1 MITDSEIIDI
11 ETRYKAATP
20 SPWLVNPDPRYY
32 VEMPFSTDEQVKLDR
47 DANAAF
53 VANARDDVPK
63 LAAEVRLL
71 QSQLHDEREHG
82 WNPLMRE
89 IAKLSD
95 AMGLDDGDWS
105 EADDSTLLEQFD
117 PWTVVTA
124 AIEKSK
130 KALPETELRCAIC
143 ALDGGQHAPDCPLYS
158 WHCGLCGA
166 LVSKRTEGDH
176 ARSHAALP
184 LSTSN
189 ACLCG
194 DWPKQS
200 TWLHCPWC
208 GCTLSAA
215 QQAVCPECGF
225 AHAPGGNTC
234 CSR

>member
-1 MITDSEIIDI
+1 MNAQEYIDQFGSLSTWDAYRAGV
-11 ETRYKAATP
+11 ESAAQ
-20 SPWLVNPDPRYY
+20 VVDQQ
-32 VEMPFSTDEQVKLDR
+32 VEVYPESVFIPPPAGQHGKTV
-47 DANAAF
+47 DACSAAALRAVLPV
-53 VANARDDVPK
+53 VARK
-63 LAAEVRLL
+63 IRQLA
-71 QSQLHDEREHG
+71 D
-82 WNPLMRE
+82 
-89 IAKLSD
+89 
-95 AMGLDDGDWS
+95 
-105 EADDSTLLEQFD
+105 
-117 PWTVVTA
+117 
-124 AIEKSK
+124 
-130 KALPETELRCAIC
+130 PETKLHCAIC
-143 ALDGGQHAPDCPLYS
+143 SWPVGQHAPDCPLYS
-158 WHCGLCGA
+158 WPCGLCGA

-194 DWPKQS
+194 NWPKQS